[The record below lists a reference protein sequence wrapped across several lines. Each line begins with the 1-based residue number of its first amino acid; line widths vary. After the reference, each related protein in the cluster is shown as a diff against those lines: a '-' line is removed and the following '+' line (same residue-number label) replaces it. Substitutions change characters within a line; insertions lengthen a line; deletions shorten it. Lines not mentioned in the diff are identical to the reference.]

1 MKNVG
6 IFSGSFNP
14 IHIGHLA
21 LANWICEY
29 GGMDEVWFLVTPQNP
44 LKEQNELL
52 DDNLRYELVKEAV
65 ATYPRFKA
73 SNIEFSMPRP
83 SYTIDTIDE
92 LKKQYPQYTFHL
104 IMGADNWKN
113 IHRWKE
119 SERLITECPILVYP
133 RKGDAINISI
143 EETNVHPISAPEI
156 EVSST
161 FIRESIRDN
170 KDIRF
175 FLPNSSIPYVSKI
188 REALCRTK

>member
-1 MKNVG
+1 MKNIG

-44 LKEQNELL
+44 LKEQSELL
-52 DDNLRYELVKEAV
+52 DDSLRYELVKEAV

-73 SNIEFSMPRP
+73 SDIEFSMPRP

-92 LKKQYPQYTFHL
+92 LKKQYPKHTFHL

-119 SERLITECPILVYP
+119 SERLIAECPILVYP
-133 RKGDAINISI
+133 RKGDVINISI
-143 EETNVHPISAPEI
+143 KETNVHPISAPEI
-156 EVSST
+156 EISST
-161 FIRESIRDN
+161 FVRESIREN

-188 REALCRTK
+188 REALC